1 MFKFRFQSL
10 LDLRIT
16 ERDQALAEVAEA
28 MEALGRLREQREA
41 IETQRRQVANDGSVS
56 RLGTL
61 RIEGLLAQGRYERQL
76 SLELAQVR
84 TAETQVETE
93 VERRQSV
100 ARAAET
106 ELRRLELLK
115 DKDRIAW
122 DKHQAKAEQALM
134 DELASRNRE
143 LRPWHC

>member
-1 MFKFRFQSL
+1 
-10 LDLRIT
+10 
-16 ERDQALAEVAEA
+16 
-28 MEALGRLREQREA
+28 
-41 IETQRRQVANDGSVS
+41 
-56 RLGTL
+56 
-61 RIEGLLAQGRYERQL
+61 
-76 SLELAQVR
+76 LELAQVR

-93 VERRQSV
+93 VERRQRL

-122 DKHQAKAEQALM
+122 DKQQAKAEQALM

-143 LRPWHC
+143 LRPWQC

>member
-10 LDLRIT
+10 LDLRVT
-16 ERDQALAEVAEA
+16 ERDHALAEVAEA

-41 IETQRRQVANDGSVS
+41 IEEQRRQVANDGSVS

-76 SLELAQVR
+76 ALELAQVR

-93 VERRQSV
+93 VERRQRL

-122 DKHQAKAEQALM
+122 DKQQAKAEQALM

-143 LRPWHC
+143 LRPWQC

>member
-1 MFKFRFQSL
+1 MFKFRFESL
-10 LDLRIT
+10 LDLRVT

-28 MEALGRLREQREA
+28 LEALGRLRQQREA
-41 IETQRRQVANDGSVS
+41 IEEQRRQVANDGSVS
-56 RLGTL
+56 RLGAL

-76 SLELAQVR
+76 ALELAQIR
-84 TAETQVETE
+84 TAESQVETE
-93 VERRQSV
+93 VERRQGL
-100 ARAAET
+100 ARDAET

-122 DKHQAKAEQALM
+122 DKQQAKAEQALM

>member
-10 LDLRIT
+10 LDLRVT
-16 ERDQALAEVAEA
+16 ERDHALAEVAEA
-28 MEALGRLREQREA
+28 LEALGRLREQREA
-41 IETQRRQVANDGSVS
+41 IEEQRRQVANNGSVS

-76 SLELAQVR
+76 ALELAQVR

-93 VERRQSV
+93 VERRQRV
-100 ARAAET
+100 VMAAET
-106 ELRRLELLK
+106 ELRRLELLE

-122 DKHQAKAEQALM
+122 DKQQAKAEQALM

-143 LRPWHC
+143 LRPWQC